1 MKKALMIFF
10 MCLPIQGYRIFQL
23 KLGGDLNQNVDQIRA
38 CRSVMDSK
46 DTLIGDANGGK
57 SEFLCV
63 TML

>member
-1 MKKALMIFF
+1 

-57 SEFLCV
+57 SSQRGNA
-63 TML
+63 M